1 MVSSLRGK
9 IIHKFNDS
17 GVIVIEVGGVGYG
30 VAVRSSSFFELKKS
44 GDIFLFIHE
53 HIREDAR
60 DLYGFETADELKF
73 FKKLVGVSGVGPK
86 MALNILS
93 LRTTKD
99 LCKAIEKGDIG
110 FLTELKGVGKKI
122 AQKIILELKGKL
134 VDGETSPEDDEIIDA
149 LKNLGY
155 SFGEARE
162 AIKKIPK
169 DMKSTED
176 RLRESLK
183 HLAR

>member
-1 MVSSLRGK
+1 MISSLKGK

-17 GVIVIEVGGVGYG
+17 GKIIIEVGGVGYG
-30 VAVRSSSFFELKKS
+30 VAVRSSSFFNIKQDDEV
-44 GDIFLFIHE
+44 FLFTYE
-53 HIREDAR
+53 HIREDTR
-60 DLYGFETADELKF
+60 DLYGFEIADELIF

-93 LRTTKD
+93 LKGIKD
-99 LCKAIEKGDIG
+99 LRAAIEKGDIN
-110 FLTELKGVGKKI
+110 FLTETKGVGKKV
-122 AQKIILELKGKL
+122 AQKIILELQGRL
-134 VDGETSPEDDEIIDA
+134 VDEDIKEDDEIVEA

-155 SFGEARE
+155 SLSEARE
-162 AIKKIPK
+162 AIKKIPA
-169 DMKSTED
+169 DIEDTEK